1 MSFFR
6 TNNLSCLVLATFFW
20 SCGND
25 NEPEVVDCG
34 ASGLIISVVSS
45 TDTSCGSS
53 GGMIEVAASGGFGGY
68 KYQINEGEFQEN
80 GVFSSLGPG
89 KYILS
94 VTDSEGC
101 SASVDA
107 QLYSGISFAESIQ
120 PIIETNCAISG
131 CHDGS
136 GNVDYRVFQ
145 NLKNNPAD
153 IKSRTQSG
161 DMPRN
166 GTLTQMEIDM
176 IACWVDD
183 GALNN

>member
-1 MSFFR
+1 MISSLSKG
-6 TNNLSCLVLATFFW
+6 LSCVALIFIFW
-20 SCGND
+20 SCGGD
-25 NEPEVVDCG
+25 TEPEAIDCANAGLVV
-34 ASGLIISVVSS
+34 SVVSS
-45 TDTSCGSS
+45 TDTSCGAS
-53 GGMIEVAASGGFGGY
+53 GGMIEVAASGGYGGY
-68 KYQINEGEFQEN
+68 KYQINDSEFQTN
-80 GVFSSLGPG
+80 GIFNGLGPG
-89 KYILS
+89 KYIVS

-101 SASVDA
+101 LVSVDA

-145 NLKNNPAD
+145 NLKNNPTD